1 MFMQKLIDSL
11 PLILLVSL
19 VPYFFYSEPNIAQS
33 VIVTAI
39 AALSGYS
46 YYLASLKKP
55 DYVKI
60 FTERLDNRDSQVTKA
75 FTHLETTLNEVK
87 DNQSKLN
94 IVKTNDEKRRNTR
107 W

>member
-1 MFMQKLIDSL
+1 MQKLIDSL
-11 PLILLVSL
+11 PLLLLVGI

-33 VIVTAI
+33 VIATAL

-60 FTERLDNRDSQVTKA
+60 FADRLDARDEQVAKA
-75 FTHLETTLNEVK
+75 FTHLELALNEVK

-94 IVKTNDEKRRNTR
+94 IVKTNEDKRRNVR

>member
-1 MFMQKLIDSL
+1 MQKLIDSL
-11 PLILLVSL
+11 PLLLLVGI

-33 VIVTAI
+33 VIATAL

-60 FTERLDNRDSQVTKA
+60 FTDRLDAGDKNQRK
-75 FTHLETTLNEVK
+75 LIEEVRREMSDLK
-87 DNQSKLN
+87 EKTVKLN
-94 IVKTNDEKRRNTR
+94 ITQTKEQQISNFK

>member
-1 MFMQKLIDSL
+1 MKNVLELI
-11 PLILLVSL
+11 PTILMVSL

-39 AALSGYS
+39 TALVGYK
-46 YYLASLKKP
+46 YYLESIKKP

-60 FTERLDNRDSQVTKA
+60 FKEELLSRDQYHKEITAALRKEV
-75 FTHLETTLNEVK
+75 NEIREK
-87 DNQSKLN
+87 QGKLN
-94 IVKTNDEKRRNTR
+94 LIQSREQKINNVK